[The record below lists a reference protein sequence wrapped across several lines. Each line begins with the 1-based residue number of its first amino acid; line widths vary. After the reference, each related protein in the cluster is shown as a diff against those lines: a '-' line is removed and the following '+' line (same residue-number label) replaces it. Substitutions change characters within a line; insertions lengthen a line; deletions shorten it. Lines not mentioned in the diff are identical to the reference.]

1 MPRRR
6 CKALPAASRSPAIAP
21 RLSAPRRLPRHCGPR
36 AYRRIRFRPRRRRR
50 MPAARPIA
58 SRFSCCHDDDRDRTI
73 LVKPALKIAVAGLG
87 TVGAGTL
94 QLLARQAELLA
105 TRAGRRIVVAAV
117 SARDRRRDRGVDLS
131 AVRWYEDAVAMTA
144 DPEIDAVVEL
154 IGGAEGVAL
163 AVIETALANKKHVVT
178 ANKAL
183 M

>member
-1 MPRRR
+1 MIP
-6 CKALPAASRSPAIAP
+6 
-21 RLSAPRRLPRHCGPR
+21 
-36 AYRRIRFRPRRRRR
+36 
-50 MPAARPIA
+50 
-58 SRFSCCHDDDRDRTI
+58 
-73 LVKPALKIAVAGLG
+73 VKPALKIAVAGLG

-105 TRAGRRIVVAAV
+105 VRAGRRIVVAAV

-144 DPEIDAVVEL
+144 DPEIDVVVEL

-163 AVIETALANKKHVVT
+163 NVIESALKHKKHVVT

-183 M
+183 MAEHGTGLPAAPGKAGVALAFGGAVAGGVRAVNPLGGAFAANGRP